1 MSRHG
6 PMPRTRRRGAKNVIA
21 ALHAAH
27 WAIRQDA
34 LHQMM
39 EIASRENV
47 IPEAL
52 QAKLGQPA
60 NDDDSMTVRDGV
72 ATIAVSGPLFRYAN
86 IFTQI
91 SGATAYA
98 MLATDLQQA
107 LDTPQVKSIILE
119 IDSPGGEVNGAAE
132 LADMIY
138 AARGQKPIVAYIS
151 GDGCSAAYWLASA
164 ADEIVI
170 AQTAIVGC
178 IGAVASLVDTT
189 AADEMMGVRRIEI
202 VSSQTPKK
210 RPPVMSGE
218 AQAQVQTLVDDLSQV
233 FIEAVAR
240 NRGVGVDVVLSDFGE
255 GGVFVG
261 EAAIAPGLADR
272 LGSYESLHAELA
284 SGSYTTSRATAAR
297 ATTLREE
304 SSMKLDSTA
313 VSATAGSAE
322 SETLAT
328 SAVAIAAAC
337 TCGHAEG
344 QHEGATGPC
353 TCQGC
358 DCQKYTAA
366 ACTCGCAS
374 CVGGSCADC
383 TCTGCTCQ
391 GCTCAAAVP
400 AQASTTPAAAP
411 DSAADP
417 SSGSIEPP
425 SGPSAESVQRIAVLD
440 ERERVEAIESLG
452 RPGQE
457 RLVAECVLDPKCTP
471 GMAALKL
478 LRAESAARAVQLR
491 SLAGDDDKLNK
502 PGPIAPDA
510 TDQHG
515 TGAAV
520 RRILAA
526 HEKVTIP
533 NRS

>member
-72 ATIAVSGPLFRYAN
+72 ATIALSGPLFRYAN

-107 LDTPQVKSIILE
+107 LDTPQIKSIILE

-178 IGAVASLVDTT
+178 IGTVASLVDTT

-297 ATTLREE
+297 TTTLKEE
-304 SSMKLDSTA
+304 PSMNLDSIA
-313 VSATAGSAE
+313 VSATEGSAE

-328 SAVAIAAAC
+328 
-337 TCGHAEG
+337 
-344 QHEGATGPC
+344 P
-353 TCQGC
+353 
-358 DCQKYTAA
+358 A
-366 ACTCGCAS
+366 ACTCGCKS
-374 CVGGSCADC
+374 CVDGSCADC
-383 TCTGCTCQ
+383 TCTGCTCE
-391 GCTCAAAVP
+391 GCVCAAAVP

-417 SSGSIEPP
+417 SSTSIEPP
-425 SGPSAESVQRIAVLD
+425 AAPSAESIQRIAVLA
-440 ERERVEAIESLG
+440 ERERIEAIESLG

-471 GMAALKL
+471 EMAALKL

>member
-72 ATIAVSGPLFRYAN
+72 ATIALSGPLFRYAN

-178 IGAVASLVDTT
+178 IGTVASLVDTT

-210 RPPVMSGE
+210 RPPPMSGE
-218 AQAQVQTLVDDLSQV
+218 AQAQVQTVVDDLSTV

-240 NRGVGVDVVLSDFGE
+240 NRGIGFDVVLSDFGE

-297 ATTLREE
+297 TNPVKEE
-304 SSMKLDSTA
+304 PSMKLDPIA
-313 VSATAGSAE
+313 VSATASPAE
-322 SETLAT
+322 SETSAT
-328 SAVAIAAAC
+328 PAAAC
-337 TCGHAEG
+337 TCGHAQS
-344 QHEGATGPC
+344 QHEGNTGPC

-358 DCQKYTAA
+358 DCQKYTAGA

-391 GCTCAAAVP
+391 GCTCAAA
-400 AQASTTPAAAP
+400 AP

-417 SSGSIEPP
+417 VVGSIKPP
-425 SGPSAESVQRIAVLD
+425 VAPSAESGREVAVLA

-457 RLVAECVLDPKCTP
+457 RLVAECVLDPKFTP
-471 GMAALKL
+471 EMAALKL